1 MTAVKIVKVLG
12 TSDESWEDAA
22 EEAARTANEPIDGIR
37 GIEVEH
43 WTAAVED
50 GDVVEY
56 RATVEVSFPV
66 REKHRLPAGAVALG
80 GRE

>member
-12 TSDESWEDAA
+12 TSEESWEDAA
-22 EEAARTANEPIDGIR
+22 EEAASTASETIDGIR

-43 WTAAVED
+43 WTADVEN

-66 REKHRLPAGAVALG
+66 KGEHR
-80 GRE
+80 